1 MTTSLLNATK
11 GYRGSVEQLST
22 LVESGA
28 AIDVRD
34 RSVQGADKPIGEA
47 LNALVETDGSIR
59 RSKAHTSLH

>member
-1 MTTSLLNATK
+1 M
-11 GYRGSVEQLST
+11 EQLST

-47 LNALVETDGSIR
+47 LNALVETDGRIR
-59 RSKAHTSLH
+59 RSEAHTSLH